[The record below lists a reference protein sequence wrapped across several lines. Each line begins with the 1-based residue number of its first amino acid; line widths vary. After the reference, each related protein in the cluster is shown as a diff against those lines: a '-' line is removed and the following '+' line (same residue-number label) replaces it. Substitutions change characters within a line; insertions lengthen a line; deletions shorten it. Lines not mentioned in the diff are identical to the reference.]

1 MSSSTPGTYDFSVDG
16 AHGAGMAAKRSSIVV
31 ATPTSMSNGE
41 VVVDGAGVG
50 AADVGAA
57 DVGSAEV
64 GAAVMAKQSDTALLQ
79 E

>member
-31 ATPTSMSNGE
+31 ATPTPMSNG
-41 VVVDGAGVG
+41 VVAVDGAGVG
-50 AADVGAA
+50 GAGAGVGAA
-57 DVGSAEV
+57 A
-64 GAAVMAKQSDTALLQ
+64 MAKHRLWS